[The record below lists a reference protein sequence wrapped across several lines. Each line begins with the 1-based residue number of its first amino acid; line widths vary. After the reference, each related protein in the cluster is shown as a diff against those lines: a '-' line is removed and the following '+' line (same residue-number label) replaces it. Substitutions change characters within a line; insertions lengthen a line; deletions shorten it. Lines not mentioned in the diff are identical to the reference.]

1 MPYKKSIKNN
11 MAKKQSNK
19 NISFDKRDDDEM
31 EDIEGENEKEFNPD
45 SLDDALG
52 EEEDDEFEEEESLD
66 RLGEQEME
74 DEELTAR
81 DMSDEEDIPFWKL

>member
-1 MPYKKSIKNN
+1 